1 VGDRG
6 AAGSLRFV
14 SSDAARRPTTPTR
27 VDVWTGR
34 EWRSRPDKLATEEP
48 MEIRVDPLGGPAGP
62 LAVVMRTPGHD
73 FELAVGFC
81 VTEGVLDSA
90 ADLGTV
96 RYCTAPDVAQE
107 YNVVT
112 VAVRRAV
119 DLEARARAF
128 AAGASCG
135 VCGKTSLDQL
145 AVDCAPIGPGPV
157 VDLATLVGLPDRLRA
172 GQALFDATG
181 ALHGAALTD
190 AGGAV
195 LAVREDV
202 GRHNAVDKL
211 VGHAALAG
219 RLPLADSILVVSGRT
234 SFEIVQKA
242 ARAGIPI
249 VVAVSGPSSLAVATA
264 ERLGMTLVGFVRDG
278 HVNVY
283 TGAARVAGL
292 GATAGAP
299 A

>member
-1 VGDRG
+1 VT
-6 AAGSLRFV
+6 
-14 SSDAARRPTTPTR
+14 SDAARRPTTPAR
-27 VDVWTGR
+27 VDVWTGER
-34 EWRSRPDKLATEEP
+34 WRSRPDRLATEEP
-48 MEIRVDPLGGPAGP
+48 MEIRVDAPGAASGP

-81 VTEGVLDSA
+81 LTEGVIDSA
-90 ADLGTV
+90 GDLGDV
-96 RYCTAPDVAQE
+96 RYCTGPDVAQE

-112 VAVRRAV
+112 VGVRRPV
-119 DLEARARAF
+119 DLEARARGF

-135 VCGKTSLDQL
+135 VCGKATLDQL
-145 AVDCAPIGPGPV
+145 EVECAPVGPGPV
-157 VDLATLVGLPDRLRA
+157 VALETLVALPDRLRA

-190 AGGAV
+190 ADGAV

-219 RLPLADSILVVSGRT
+219 RLPLSDTILVVSGRT

-242 ARAGIPI
+242 ARAGIPVI
-249 VVAVSGPSSLAVATA
+249 VAVSGPSSLAVATA
-264 ERLGMTLVGFVRDG
+264 ERFGITLVGFVRDG
-278 HVNVY
+278 HANVY
-283 TGAARVAGL
+283 TGAARVVGLAAVADAG
-292 GATAGAP
+292 GR
-299 A
+299 

>member
-1 VGDRG
+1 VTS
-6 AAGSLRFV
+6 A
-14 SSDAARRPTTPTR
+14 AARRPTTPTR
-27 VDVWTGR
+27 VDVWTGHR
-34 EWRSRPDKLATEEP
+34 WRSRPDKLATEEP
-48 MEIRVDPLGGPAGP
+48 MEIRVEPLDGDAGP
-62 LAVVMRTPGHD
+62 LAVLMRTPGHD

-81 VTEGVLDSA
+81 VTEGVIESA
-90 ADLGTV
+90 SELGEV
-96 RYCTAPDVAQE
+96 RYCTGPGVDQE

-119 DLEARARAF
+119 DLRARARSF

-135 VCGKTSLDQL
+135 VCGKTTLDQL
-145 AVDCAPIGPGPV
+145 AVECPPIGAGPV
-157 VDLATLVGLPDRLRA
+157 VDVGTLVALPDRLRA
-172 GQALFDATG
+172 SQALFDATG

-190 AGGAV
+190 ATGAV

-219 RLPLADSILVVSGRT
+219 RLPLADSVLVVSGRT

-242 ARAGIPI
+242 ARAGVAV

-264 ERLGMTLVGFVRDG
+264 QRLGMTLVGFVRDG
-278 HVNVY
+278 QANVY
-283 TGAARVAGL
+283 TGAERVAGL
-292 GATAGAP
+292 AAAAEART
-299 A
+299 

>member
-1 VGDRG
+1 MT
-6 AAGSLRFV
+6 
-14 SSDAARRPTTPTR
+14 SDAARRPTTPTR
-27 VDVWTGR
+27 VDVWTGAR
-34 EWRSRPDKLATEEP
+34 WRSRPDRLATEEP
-48 MEIRVDPLGGPAGP
+48 LEIRVDAPGGEPGP

-81 VTEGVLDSA
+81 LTEGVLDAA
-90 ADLGTV
+90 ADLGDV
-96 RYCTAPDVAQE
+96 RYCTGPDVAQE

-112 VAVRRAV
+112 VGVRRPV
-119 DLEARARAF
+119 DLESRARAF

-135 VCGKTSLDQL
+135 VCGKATLDQL
-145 AVDCAPIGPGPV
+145 AVDCAPVGPGPV
-157 VDLATLVGLPDRLRA
+157 VDLATLVALPDRLRA

-190 AGGAV
+190 ASGAV

-211 VGHAALAG
+211 VGHAALAD
-219 RLPLADSILVVSGRT
+219 RLPLADTILVVSGRT

-264 ERLGMTLVGFVRDG
+264 ERFGMTLVGFVREG
-278 HVNVY
+278 HANVY
-283 TGAARVAGL
+283 TGAQRVAGL
-292 GATAGAP
+292 AATADAGGH
-299 A
+299 